1 MNYRLDLHEFRLCSN
16 KQDGTTPYTSQIK
29 AAAASCVNCIETAYN
44 TAGSKAATSLP

>member
-1 MNYRLDLHEFRLCSN
+1 MKHRLDLHDSRLCSN
-16 KQDGTTPYTSQIK
+16 KQDGTTAYTSQVK